1 MRISSAENFKHY
13 PISGTKKG
21 KVFKQKEKK
30 QSDNPYALKDGVSAG
45 DNLEPEVKQAL
56 ENATD
61 LELTDLAAVLGTRG
75 FHNSRNIRK
84 KLLVFKAALFT

>member
-1 MRISSAENFKHY
+1 MS
-13 PISGTKKG
+13 
-21 KVFKQKEKK
+21 
-30 QSDNPYALKDGVSAG
+30 SDNPYALEDGVSAG

-84 KLLVFKAALFT
+84 CLSSLFSRLDSIYYIITNSSSLD

>member
-1 MRISSAENFKHY
+1 VPTPE
-13 PISGTKKG
+13 
-21 KVFKQKEKK
+21 QKEKVS
-30 QSDNPYALKDGVSAG
+30 SDNPYALENGASAG

-75 FHNSRNIRK
+75 FHF
-84 KLLVFKAALFT
+84 FKAR